1 MCGRYMLTSPVE
13 ALRQLFLFE
22 QRPNLPPRFNIAP
35 TQDVPIVRWNR
46 ERARELALVRW
57 GLVPFWAKDVKIG
70 ARMINARAETVAT
83 LPAFRE
89 AYRRR
94 RCLIPADGISE
105 WRKVGKARQPFLIKR
120 RDGAPFALAG
130 LWERWR
136 VPGEEA
142 SLHSCTIVTTSA
154 NELVAP
160 LHDRMPVMLAPDDHE
175 NWLDPEAD
183 GRSLLRPCLAAWLE
197 AYPVSPKINL
207 MRNDDAGCIQ
217 PLDDTAAR
225 TPLVTANRLY

>member
-46 ERARELALVRW
+46 ERTERELALVRW
-57 GLVPFWAKDVKIG
+57 GLVPFWAKDLKIG

-89 AYRRR
+89 AYRQR
-94 RCLIPADGISE
+94 RCLIPADGFFE
-105 WRKVGKARQPFLIKR
+105 WQKVGKARQPFLIKR

-136 VPGEEA
+136 APGDDK
-142 SLHSCTIVTTSA
+142 SLHSCTIITTSA

-160 LHDRMPVMLAPDDHE
+160 LHDRMPVILAPDDHDR
-175 NWLDPEAD
+175 WLDLESD
-183 GRSLLRPCLAAWLE
+183 GRPVLKPCPAAWLE
-197 AYPVSPKINL
+197 TYPVSPRVN
-207 MRNDDAGCIQ
+207 RPQNDDAACIQ
-217 PLDDTAAR
+217 PLDDTDQDPQP
-225 TPLVTANRLY
+225 PLL